1 MIRDLLRYFM
11 LFIALIMAQLL
22 IFNNIEF
29 SGFINP
35 YIYILFVLL
44 LPFYAPSFVLLVSTF
59 LMGITIDIFLG
70 TPGVHSTATVLAAFS
85 RPAVMRLFS
94 PREGYQSGT
103 FPRLSQFGFE
113 WFAKY
118 TVMLVIIH
126 HFSLFYL
133 EVYTLHHF
141 FATFFRALLST
152 LFTSL
157 LLIGSQYFIFRR

>member
-1 MIRDLLRYFM
+1 M